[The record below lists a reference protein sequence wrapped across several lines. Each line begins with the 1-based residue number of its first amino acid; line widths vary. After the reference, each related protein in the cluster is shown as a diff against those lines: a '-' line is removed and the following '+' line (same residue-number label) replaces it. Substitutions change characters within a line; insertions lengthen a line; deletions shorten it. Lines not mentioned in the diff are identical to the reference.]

1 MYSILVKVPVTVK
14 AKLTE
19 KLRDRIQGELEENLK
34 NVNLDLQQLDIQ
46 EKRDTEAQAGDL
58 RRVQM
63 VHEQY
68 AVERQK
74 RLDFKQETEAHLE
87 DLKKLAIGAEI
98 TQGQLERQVEL
109 KVGSDMHEVM
119 NVEVLVEDDK
129 VIAIRG

>member
-1 MYSILVKVPVTVK
+1 MDSILVKVPVTVK

-109 KVGSDMHEVM
+109 EVGSDMHEVM

>member
-1 MYSILVKVPVTVK
+1 MDSILVKVPVTVK

-74 RLDFKQETEAHLE
+74 RLDFKQDTEAHLE
-87 DLKKLAIGAEI
+87 D
-98 TQGQLERQVEL
+98 
-109 KVGSDMHEVM
+109 
-119 NVEVLVEDDK
+119 
-129 VIAIRG
+129 

>member
-1 MYSILVKVPVTVK
+1 MDSILVKVPVTVK

-98 TQGQLERQVEL
+98 TQGQLERQVGL